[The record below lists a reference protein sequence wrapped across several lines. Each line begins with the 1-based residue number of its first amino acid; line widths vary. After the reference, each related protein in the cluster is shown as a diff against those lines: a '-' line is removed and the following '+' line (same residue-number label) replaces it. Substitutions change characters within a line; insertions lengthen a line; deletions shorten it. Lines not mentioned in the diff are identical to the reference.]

1 VNSEGGSAPLP
12 KPPPRESVP
21 PVEPALEAAV
31 TSHASFLERRLVVLG
46 GQALSLAA
54 LVAAWEALARLGIAD
69 PLFVPA
75 PSAVARAL
83 AATSGEVLPRLADTL
98 LKTLMGYG
106 LAVVLGVGAGLVI
119 GSRRLLHQVA
129 MPYVV
134 ALYGVPKILIL
145 PWIALIF
152 GLGLSTAVLSAAM
165 FAVFPVLLMVAAGTR
180 DVDPTLITVA
190 RSMGATRG
198 QIGLKVLLPAV
209 LPSVLAGMRI
219 GMVFA
224 MLGVLLAEMFAG
236 NRGMGFLMQRLAMA
250 FRAPELFAATAIVSV
265 LSIAVVLF
273 LEHLNRRLGRWR

>member
-1 VNSEGGSAPLP
+1 MNSEGGSAPLP
-12 KPPPRESVP
+12 KLPPRKSVAP
-21 PVEPALEAAV
+21 AKPALEAAV
-31 TSHASFLERRLVVLG
+31 TSRASFLERRLVVLG

-75 PSAVARAL
+75 PSAVAGAL

-152 GLGLSTAVLSAAM
+152 GLGLSTAVLSAAL

>member
-1 VNSEGGSAPLP
+1 MGGLISHTRLGILGGQVL
-12 KPPPRESVP
+12 SLCVL
-21 PVEPALEAAV
+21 ALAWEAAV
-31 TSHASFLERRLVVLG
+31 
-46 GQALSLAA
+46 
-54 LVAAWEALARLGIAD
+54 RLGIAD

-75 PSAVARAL
+75 PGAVARAL
-83 AATSGEVLPRLADTL
+83 GATAGDALPRLADTL

-106 LAVVLGVGAGLVI
+106 LAVVVGVGAGLVL

-152 GLGLSTAVLSAAM
+152 GLGLSTAVLTAAL
-165 FAVFPVLLMVAAGTR
+165 FAVFPVVLMVAAGTR
-180 DVDPTLITVA
+180 DVDPTLITMA
-190 RSMGATRG
+190 RSMGATRW
-198 QIGLKVLLPAV
+198 QIGRKVLVPAV

-219 GMVFA
+219 AMVFA

-236 NRGMGFLMQRLAMA
+236 NRGMGFQMQRLAMA
-250 FRAPELFAATAIVSV
+250 FKAPELFAATAIVSTV
-265 LSIAVVLF
+265 SIAVVLF

>member
-1 VNSEGGSAPLP
+1 MGRLISDTPFGILGWQVLSLGVL
-12 KPPPRESVP
+12 
-21 PVEPALEAAV
+21 ALAWEAAV
-31 TSHASFLERRLVVLG
+31 
-46 GQALSLAA
+46 
-54 LVAAWEALARLGIAD
+54 RLGFAD

-75 PSAVARAL
+75 PGAVARAL
-83 AATSGEVLPRLADTL
+83 GATAGDALPRLADTL

-106 LAVVLGVGAGLVI
+106 LAVVVGVGAGLVL

-152 GLGLSTAVLSAAM
+152 GLGLSTAVLTGAL
-165 FAVFPVLLMVAAGTR
+165 FAVFPVVLMVAAGTR
-180 DVDPTLITVA
+180 DVDPTLITMA
-190 RSMGATRG
+190 RSMGATRW
-198 QIGLKVLLPAV
+198 QIGRKVLVPAV

-236 NRGMGFLMQRLAMA
+236 NRGMGFQMQRLAMA
-250 FRAPELFAATAIVSV
+250 FKAPELFAATAIVSMV
-265 LSIAVVLF
+265 SIAVVLF
-273 LEHLNRRLGRWR
+273 LEHLNQRLGRWR

>member
-31 TSHASFLERRLVVLG
+31 TSHASFLERRLVVLS

-75 PSAVARAL
+75 PSAVAGAL

-180 DVDPTLITVA
+180 DVDPMLITVA